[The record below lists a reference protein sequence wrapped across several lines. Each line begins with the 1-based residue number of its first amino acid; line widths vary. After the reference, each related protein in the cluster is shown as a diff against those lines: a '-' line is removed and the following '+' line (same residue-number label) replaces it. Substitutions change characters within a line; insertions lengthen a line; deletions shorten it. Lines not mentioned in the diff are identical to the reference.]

1 MTSVNELLTDDAKL
15 LAWLSSN
22 GVPITT
28 TFGID
33 LRGGRT
39 GSVEF
44 RCEHVDLAKVRAGLT
59 GLTASYQ
66 EHIDADH
73 AALKKVWEMHGNRPG
88 HDYCPEDGFP
98 EPCRTKRAIMKDAP
112 DET

>member
-1 MTSVNELLTDDAKL
+1 MTTANELLTDDAKL
-15 LAWLSSN
+15 LAWLSNN

-39 GSVEF
+39 GSVQFKSE
-44 RCEHVDLAKVRAGLT
+44 RVDLAKVRAGLAT
-59 GLTASYQ
+59 LVASYQ

-73 AALKKVWEMHGNRPG
+73 AALKRVWEMHANRPG
-88 HDYCPEDGFP
+88 RDYCPEDGFP
-98 EPCRTKRAIMKDAP
+98 EPCRTKRAILKEQP
-112 DET
+112 E